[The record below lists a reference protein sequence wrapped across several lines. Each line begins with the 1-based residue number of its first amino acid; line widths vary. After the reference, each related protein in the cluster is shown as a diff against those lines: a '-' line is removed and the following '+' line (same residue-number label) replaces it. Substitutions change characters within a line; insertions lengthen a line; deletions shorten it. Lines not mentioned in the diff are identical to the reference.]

1 MEHTETH
8 KAGFVSIVGRPNA
21 GKSTLMNCL
30 VGERL
35 SIVTPK
41 AQTTRHRVMGIINDP
56 EFQIVYS
63 DTPGVIEPKYE
74 LQKSMM
80 RFVDFSLEDADMI
93 LWVLDVTDPED
104 HALVLQRLGNVEVPV
119 LLILNKVDL
128 SKQESMDAL
137 IEKWKV
143 EFQKADA
150 ILAVSALTGF
160 NADMVLNWVLSHL
173 PVHPPYYGKDEMT
186 DKPERFFA
194 SEIFREKIFKNYS
207 AEIPYSS
214 EVLIESFKDQKD
226 LLRIQAVIIVERDT
240 QKGIIIGQ
248 GGEALKRTATQARK
262 SMEEFFGKKVFLET
276 FVKVEP
282 NWRSKEFYLRQFGYK
297 LD

>member
-1 MEHTETH
+1 MEYAETH

-143 EFQKADA
+143 EFSKADA

>member
-104 HALVLQRLGNVEVPV
+104 HELVLQRLGNVEVPV

-143 EFQKADA
+143 EFSKADA

>member
-80 RFVDFSLEDADMI
+80 RFVDFSLEDADMV
-93 LWVLDVTDPED
+93 LWVMDVTDPED

-143 EFQKADA
+143 EFPKADA

>member
-93 LWVLDVTDPED
+93 LWVLDVTDQED
-104 HALVLQRLGNVEVPV
+104 HSLVLQRLGNVEVPV

-143 EFQKADA
+143 EFPQADA

>member
-1 MEHTETH
+1 MNHSETH
-8 KAGFVSIVGRPNA
+8 KAGFVSIIGRPNA

-35 SIVTPK
+35 SIITPK

-93 LWVLDVTDPED
+93 LWVLDVKDPED
-104 HALVLQRLGNVEVPV
+104 HALVLQRLNNVEVPV
-119 LLILNKVDL
+119 LLVLNKIDL
-128 SKQESMDAL
+128 STQEEIDAL
-137 IEKWKV
+137 VEKWKA
-143 EFQKADA
+143 EFPKADS
-150 ILAVSALTGF
+150 ILAVSALKNF
-160 NADMVLNWVLSHL
+160 NSDMVLKWVLSHL
-173 PVHPPYYGKDEMT
+173 PQHPPFYDKDELT

-207 AEIPYSS
+207 KEIPYSS

-226 LLRIQAVIIVERDT
+226 LLRIQAVIIVERDS
-240 QKGIIIGQ
+240 QKGIVIGQ

-282 NWRSKEFYLRQFGYK
+282 DWRSKEFYLRQFGYK

>member
-8 KAGFVSIVGRPNA
+8 KAGFVSIVGRPNT

-80 RFVDFSLEDADMI
+80 RFVDFSLEDADMV
-93 LWVLDVTDPED
+93 LWVMDVTDPED

-143 EFQKADA
+143 EFPKADA

>member
-1 MEHTETH
+1 MDTPQKH
-8 KAGFVSIVGRPNA
+8 KAGFVSIIGKPNA

-35 SIVTPK
+35 SIITAK
-41 AQTTRHRVMGIINDP
+41 AQTTRHRVMGIINGDD
-56 EFQIVYS
+56 FQIVYS

-80 RFVDFSLEDADMI
+80 RFVDFSFEDADMI
-93 LWVLDVTDPED
+93 LWVVDVTDQDDYSLIMKRME
-104 HALVLQRLGNVEVPV
+104 HVTVPV
-119 LLILNKVDL
+119 LLVLNKIDL
-128 SKQESMDAL
+128 SKQDEMNAL
-137 IEKWKV
+137 AEKWALD
-143 EFQKADA
+143 FPKAHA
-150 ILAVSALTGF
+150 IVSVSALKKF
-160 NADMVLNWVLSHL
+160 NSDVVLSWVLSHL
-173 PVHPPYYGKDEMT
+173 PEHEAFFDKDSLT

-194 SEIFREKIFKNYS
+194 SEILREKIFENYS
-207 AEIPYSS
+207 KEIPYSS

-226 LLRIQAVIIVERDT
+226 LLKIQAVIIVERDT
-240 QKGIIIGQ
+240 QKGIIIGK
-248 GGEALKRTATQARK
+248 GGDALKRTATQARK

-282 NWRSKEFYLRQFGYK
+282 DWRSKERFLRQFGYK